1 MAQQIIV
8 TKDNYGIGLSCN
20 FIDKNKNPIDLTDKV
35 VEVVIVDAN
44 NETIDIKQAVIVDY
58 TNAKASIVLEKIH
71 TSTLGLYKTFWSVL
85 DENQNITAQEDVYY
99 YVKDKNNGSEGIVG
113 SDVSIEETVEELVEE
128 IKIIKQD
135 IKSLNIKYEELF
147 QSVSNGK
154 MLLASAITDKGVT
167 TLATDT
173 FEVMANN
180 IRKITT
186 GSEGGSGETTTPITI
201 GNIDDIT
208 VKSGSKFNIVYTT
221 NVDAVKHE
229 VSDDGGRTFRFIY
242 PRGNKFGYTYE
253 HEALAESSNP
263 YQRKIRVTDSNGY
276 YATSNTF
283 NITVSSDNTGDTQPS
298 PSPSYDII
306 PSQSS
311 YTIKAGQ
318 DLLVIFTSTT
328 NISTC
333 MLLFAPDYSND
344 YVGGYISSPGVFTF
358 YTSSRSIGTYS
369 VKIKGRRFNDSTQT
383 YDDYYSDVF
392 TLTIEDNTSGGEG
405 GGGIEQPTTPIT
417 INKINDMTV
426 KSGSVFNIVYTTNV
440 DAVNHEMSFDGG
452 STFHVIYP
460 SGNKNGYTYQ
470 HEAITDT
477 SYAHRRVVRVTDANN
492 NTATSNTFN
501 ITVST
506 SGGSGGSSGGGG
518 SETTTPITISNIND
532 MNVTSGKVFN
542 ITYTT
547 NVNAVQHEMSFDGGS
562 TFHTIHPSG
571 NKNGYTYEHEALT
584 ETAYPHQRI
593 IRVRDA
599 NGNVA
604 TSNTFNINVS
614 TNGGGGGSTM
624 SPFLASMYGDP
635 RVVPNYPS
643 GIQFPPINAHEDGIQ
658 PNGVNTTD
666 SWKYGT
672 RINQSPRSDWT
683 RIGFWGQVYRQEGY
697 GYDPDNVAV
706 EIKDCKL
713 WGWNGSSWVL
723 IHDVSFSSSNTIFYV
738 ESFSGDSNKSFPSNV
753 KLNGKNAIAKFDS
766 VNSGYMFH
774 PYSGKARAN
783 DYGLNQPYYYCSTMS
798 ARLVKWDSSG
808 ADNLDSAKLC
818 FNVGGDF
825 WHTTHET
832 WQPDW
837 SANGEY
843 AQGQFL
849 KCTREWKTAYC
860 TNVPESWGNGFPSL

>member
-1 MAQQIIV
+1 MAKQIVV
-8 TKDNYGIGLSCN
+8 TKDNYGIEIIATLVN
-20 FIDKNKNPIDLTDKV
+20 KNKESVDVTGQI
-35 VEVVIVDAN
+35 VEVVIVDDN
-44 NETIDIKQAVIVDY
+44 DTIIDKVEAQHINSSRGIV
-58 TNAKASIVLEKIH
+58 SITLQKEH
-71 TSTLGLYKTFWSVL
+71 TSTIGLYKTYWSAL
-85 DENQNITAQEDVYY
+85 DENNNVTAQEDIYY
-99 YVKDKNNGSEGIVG
+99 YCKDKNGGASNGSYVQEEKFDNESIIDKFKETDAEIEGIKKDLSNLYKVSANAELADARG
-113 SDVSIEETVEELVEE
+113 EYGTLGERLDDVDNDLTGVHLEIENINASFNNCATKTELSNYSLNGHIHSVDSIEGISNYATKNELSSYATKSELSNYATKDELNDHIHTDNPIGGVGEYVTKDE
-128 IKIIKQD
+128 LNNYATKDELNNYALNGHTHTTDNINGITAYATKKYVD
-135 IKSLNIKYEELF
+135 IKYDELF

-154 MLLASAITDKGVT
+154 ELLASAITDKGIS
-167 TLATDT
+167 TLATDS

-180 IRKITT
+180 IRKIA
-186 GSEGGSGETTTPITI
+186 SSGGGGGETITPITI
-201 GNIDDIT
+201 ANISDIT
-208 VKSGSKFNIVYTT
+208 VNSG
-221 NVDAVKHE
+221 A
-229 VSDDGGRTFRFIY
+229 TF
-242 PRGNKFGYTYE
+242 
-253 HEALAESSNP
+253 
-263 YQRKIRVTDSNGY
+263 D
-276 YATSNTF
+276 
-283 NITVSSDNTGDTQPS
+283 
-298 PSPSYDII
+298 
-306 PSQSS
+306 
-311 YTIKAGQ
+311 
-318 DLLVIFTSTT
+318 
-328 NISTC
+328 
-333 MLLFAPDYSND
+333 
-344 YVGGYISSPGVFTF
+344 
-358 YTSSRSIGTYS
+358 
-369 VKIKGRRFNDSTQT
+369 
-383 YDDYYSDVF
+383 
-392 TLTIEDNTSGGEG
+392 
-405 GGGIEQPTTPIT
+405 
-417 INKINDMTV
+417 
-426 KSGSVFNIVYTTNV
+426 IVYTTNV

-460 SGNKNGYTYQ
+460 SGNKNGYTY
-470 HEAITDT
+470 
-477 SYAHRRVVRVTDANN
+477 
-492 NTATSNTFN
+492 
-501 ITVST
+501 
-506 SGGSGGSSGGGG
+506 
-518 SETTTPITISNIND
+518 
-532 MNVTSGKVFN
+532 
-542 ITYTT
+542 
-547 NVNAVQHEMSFDGGS
+547 
-562 TFHTIHPSG
+562 
-571 NKNGYTYEHEALT
+571 EHEALT

-599 NGNVA
+599 NGNTA

-614 TNGGGGGSTM
+614 TNGGGGGSTK

-635 RVVPNYPS
+635 RVIPNYPS

-658 PNGVNTTD
+658 PNGVNTSD

-713 WGWNGSSWVL
+713 WGWNGSNWVL
-723 IHDVSFSSSNTIFYV
+723 IHDVSFTASNTIFYV

-860 TNVPESWGNGFPSL
+860 TNVPESWGNGFPNL

>member
-1 MAQQIIV
+1 MHTTDNINGITAYA
-8 TKDNYGIGLSCN
+8 TKKY
-20 FIDKNKNPIDLTDKV
+20 V
-35 VEVVIVDAN
+35 
-44 NETIDIKQAVIVDY
+44 DIKYD
-58 TNAKASIVLEKIH
+58 
-71 TSTLGLYKTFWSVL
+71 
-85 DENQNITAQEDVYY
+85 
-99 YVKDKNNGSEGIVG
+99 
-113 SDVSIEETVEELVEE
+113 
-128 IKIIKQD
+128 
-135 IKSLNIKYEELF
+135 ELF

-154 MLLASAITDKGVT
+154 ELLASAITDKGIS
-167 TLATDT
+167 TLATDS

-186 GSEGGSGETTTPITI
+186 SGGGSGETTTPITI
-201 GNIDDIT
+201 ANISDIT
-208 VKSGSKFNIVYTT
+208 VKSGTVFNIIYTT
-221 NVDAVKHE
+221 NVEAVKHE
-229 VSDDGGRTFRFIY
+229 MSFDGGSSYNIIY
-242 PRGNKFGYTYE
+242 PNGDKSGYSYQ
-253 HEALAESSNP
+253 HEALTETSYP
-263 YQRKIRVTDSNGY
+263 HQRKIRVTDSNGNT
-276 YATSNTF
+276 ATSNTF

-318 DLLVIFTSTT
+318 DLLVNFTSSI

-369 VKIKGRRFNDSTQT
+369 VKIKGRRFNDSTQV
-383 YDDYYSDVF
+383 YEDYYSNIF
-392 TLTIEDNTSGGEG
+392 TLTIEDNASGGEG
-405 GGGIEQPTTPIT
+405 GGGSEQPTTPIT

-452 STFHVIYP
+452 STFHVIY
-460 SGNKNGYTYQ
+460 
-470 HEAITDT
+470 
-477 SYAHRRVVRVTDANN
+477 
-492 NTATSNTFN
+492 
-501 ITVST
+501 
-506 SGGSGGSSGGGG
+506 
-518 SETTTPITISNIND
+518 
-532 MNVTSGKVFN
+532 
-542 ITYTT
+542 
-547 NVNAVQHEMSFDGGS
+547 
-562 TFHTIHPSG
+562 PSG

-635 RVVPNYPS
+635 RVIPNYPS

-658 PNGVNTTD
+658 PNGVNTSD

-713 WGWNGSSWVL
+713 W
-723 IHDVSFSSSNTIFYV
+723 F
-738 ESFSGDSNKSFPSNV
+738 
-753 KLNGKNAIAKFDS
+753 
-766 VNSGYMFH
+766 
-774 PYSGKARAN
+774 
-783 DYGLNQPYYYCSTMS
+783 
-798 ARLVKWDSSG
+798 
-808 ADNLDSAKLC
+808 
-818 FNVGGDF
+818 
-825 WHTTHET
+825 
-832 WQPDW
+832 
-837 SANGEY
+837 
-843 AQGQFL
+843 
-849 KCTREWKTAYC
+849 
-860 TNVPESWGNGFPSL
+860 